1 VVHLELVV
9 AKLVTVV
16 LGLAIAVTA
25 YRGYHR
31 HGAWPM
37 LYLAVG
43 FAIISVGSVVEGL
56 LFDVLAMPLRDA
68 GAIQAAIVAVGMV
81 VVLYSL
87 HADAPLW
94 GIGASRDP
102 PRRARNVDSDERSKE
117 ATEGESATEERGD
130 ER

>member
-9 AKLVTVV
+9 AKVVTVV

-56 LFDVLAMPLRDA
+56 LFDVLNIPLVDA
-68 GAIQAAIVAVGMV
+68 GAIQTVIVAVGML

-87 HADAPLW
+87 HADSPLW
-94 GIGASRDP
+94 GIGTSRDP
-102 PRRARNVDSDERSKE
+102 RHTSQGDSRDTQDAPLRERRSERDE
-117 ATEGESATEERGD
+117 TDEE
-130 ER
+130 